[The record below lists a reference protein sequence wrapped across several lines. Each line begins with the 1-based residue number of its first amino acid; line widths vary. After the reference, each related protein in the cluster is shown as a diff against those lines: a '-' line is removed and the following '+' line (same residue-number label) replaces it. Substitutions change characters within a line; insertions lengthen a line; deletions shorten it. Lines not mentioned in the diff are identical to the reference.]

1 MKKSILIVEDEL
13 RIRFLLRD
21 YLTKDDFNVFE
32 ASNGEEGLFVFSTQ
46 KIDLVILD
54 IMMPII

>member
-32 ASNGEEGLFVFSTQ
+32 ASMVRKDYLF
-46 KIDLVILD
+46 LVHKK
-54 IMMPII
+54 